1 MYDLYVRDAI
11 NVYSPSCFFMTKE
24 RHILSPKRKHLAA
37 SMLAQKIGY
46 LKVQDFSRLSF
57 SESLPTQEFSSHR
70 VLRPHDELFVVRTGI
85 VEIWHSNHDMLVS
98 ELEPGIIFG
107 DMSLLGQ
114 TILGCKAI
122 AGSDGVTVA
131 VIDIEK
137 VTDWIRQDGLTLF
150 QELGPRLG
158 LVETDHYRASFQTVE
173 SRVAGLLL
181 EIAGASS
188 SVEGYTHK
196 DIGEQIGAY
205 RESVTNA
212 IHEMKINGFVE
223 VGRMRITILDK
234 RALRELSE
242 L

>member
-1 MYDLYVRDAI
+1 
-11 NVYSPSCFFMTKE
+11 
-24 RHILSPKRKHLAA
+24 
-37 SMLAQKIGY
+37 MLAQKVGY

-57 SESLPTQEFSSHR
+57 FDSLPIQEFGSHR
-70 VLRPHDELFVVRTGI
+70 VLRPHDELFVIREGV

-98 ELEPGIIFG
+98 ELKPGIIFG

-122 AGSDGVTVA
+122 AGSNGVKVA

-137 VTDWIRQDGLTLF
+137 VTDWIRHDGLTLF

-158 LVETDHYRASFQTVE
+158 LIETDHYRASFQSVE

-181 EIAGASS
+181 EIAGAASF
-188 SVEGYTHK
+188 VEGYTHK

-205 RESVTNA
+205 RESVSHA
-212 IHEMKINGFVE
+212 IHELKINGFVE
-223 VGRMRITILDK
+223 VGRMRITLIDK

>member
-1 MYDLYVRDAI
+1 
-11 NVYSPSCFFMTKE
+11 
-24 RHILSPKRKHLAA
+24 
-37 SMLAQKIGY
+37 MLAQKIGY

-57 SESLPTQEFSSHR
+57 SDSLPTQEFSAHR
-70 VLRPHDELFVVRTGI
+70 ILRPHDELFVIRKGI

-98 ELEPGIIFG
+98 TLEPNIIFG

-114 TILGCKAI
+114 TMLGCKAI
-122 AGSDGVTVA
+122 AGSNGVTVA
-131 VIDIEK
+131 VIGIEK
-137 VTDWIRQDGLTLF
+137 VTDWICQDGITLF

-158 LVETDHYRASFQTVE
+158 LLETDHYRASFQAAE

-181 EIAGASS
+181 EIAGDTS

-196 DIGEQIGAY
+196 DLGEQLGTY
-205 RESVTNA
+205 RETITNA
-212 IHEMKINGFVE
+212 IHELKMNGFVE